1 MSERISNRPNPRKSS
16 QLSENKKNKKR
27 EYERSEARSR
37 SDDKFRSK
45 YSPRTNRH
53 PQNKIIKDK
62 KNCKS
67 DKKDRNKET
76 ETSISTRRGEED
88 FARNEKYREMRELER
103 ATRTV
108 FVSNL
113 HIKVNEKDLFI
124 LFSQK
129 AGKVI
134 DIYVICDKH
143 TNKSKG
149 LAYIELETIESM
161 TRALSLS
168 NTEMYG
174 QSIYVRPSEMEKNV
188 QWTLQKQSQQGII
201 ASYSGP
207 SMVSIPIPG
216 VDIILAATTAAK
228 LLIHDESHVLF
239 NSSNSSQEVQRQRKI
254 YIGNLPR
261 EINELVLRN
270 MFEPFGAVES
280 SNVIK
285 DPTGKSQGYGFISFR
300 EKEIVDKAIQSMN
313 GLLIG
318 SNIIKVNYVTP
329 GNANQP
335 IQQPNTMGSS
345 NSTGIS
351 MPPTTPCLDLD
362 HVNDD
367 DGLKINAQNRIVLMQ
382 KLASSANIDLL
393 NTQNHPLPLNS
404 HSITQQDQNSNSH
417 SLHEIEG
424 LLGKYSPIPTNCLL
438 IKNMFDPKKTDLG
451 QNWDLEIMKDV
462 KEEAM
467 KAGSVQHI
475 FVDKNSQGFVYLKM
489 ATLNSATHT
498 LNMLNGRIY
507 GGRSVTVEYQST
519 QAYEK
524 IFK

>member
-149 LAYIELETIESM
+149 LAYIELE
-161 TRALSLS
+161 RL
-168 NTEMYG
+168 
-174 QSIYVRPSEMEKNV
+174 
-188 QWTLQKQSQQGII
+188 
-201 ASYSGP
+201 
-207 SMVSIPIPG
+207 
-216 VDIILAATTAAK
+216 
-228 LLIHDESHVLF
+228 
-239 NSSNSSQEVQRQRKI
+239 
-254 YIGNLPR
+254 
-261 EINELVLRN
+261 
-270 MFEPFGAVES
+270 
-280 SNVIK
+280 
-285 DPTGKSQGYGFISFR
+285 
-300 EKEIVDKAIQSMN
+300 
-313 GLLIG
+313 
-318 SNIIKVNYVTP
+318 
-329 GNANQP
+329 
-335 IQQPNTMGSS
+335 
-345 NSTGIS
+345 
-351 MPPTTPCLDLD
+351 
-362 HVNDD
+362 
-367 DGLKINAQNRIVLMQ
+367 NR
-382 KLASSANIDLL
+382 
-393 NTQNHPLPLNS
+393 
-404 HSITQQDQNSNSH
+404 
-417 SLHEIEG
+417 
-424 LLGKYSPIPTNCLL
+424 
-438 IKNMFDPKKTDLG
+438 
-451 QNWDLEIMKDV
+451 
-462 KEEAM
+462 
-467 KAGSVQHI
+467 
-475 FVDKNSQGFVYLKM
+475 
-489 ATLNSATHT
+489 
-498 LNMLNGRIY
+498 
-507 GGRSVTVEYQST
+507 
-519 QAYEK
+519 
-524 IFK
+524 